1 MDQPIQDTKEEATLV
16 RKARWGSQKA
26 FECLYERHAR
36 AVYALAYRLT
46 DDAQSA
52 EDITQDV
59 FMRMLQFLGG
69 FREGLPLRPWLKRVT
84 ANLAIDLLRK
94 RREHFIETWDDP
106 RMPVVTTED
115 HETELAALLRRLPPL
130 ARTLVWLHQ
139 VEGWSHQELGERF
152 GNSPSWSKSI
162 VSRAL
167 ARLRLE
173 LDPHEHTVS

>member
-1 MDQPIQDTKEEATLV
+1 MDQRTHDTKEEGALV

-46 DDAQSA
+46 QDQHAA
-52 EDITQDV
+52 EDLTQEV

-69 FREGLPLRPWLKRVT
+69 FRDGVPLRPWLKRVT

-94 RREHFIETWDDP
+94 RREHLIGIWEEPQMPFAAADDSEP
-106 RMPVVTTED
+106 
-115 HETELAALLRRLPPL
+115 ELAALLRRLPPL
-130 ARTLVWLHQ
+130 TRTLVWLHQ

-167 ARLRLE
+167 VRLRLE
-173 LDPHEHTVS
+173 LEPHENTRA